1 MLDERDRDGQPLV
14 AVINE
19 SAARRHF
26 AGADPVGEVISV
38 FERPFRI
45 VGVVGNERFLG
56 LHQDVPPAVYPHLAQ
71 MPVSGLSLLVRSGS
85 DQGGL
90 VSRLRRDVAAV
101 DPDLALYDVES
112 MTRAIENMIGPP
124 RVSSTLVAIFASMAW
139 LLTLL
144 GVHGV
149 ISYSVTRRER
159 EICLR
164 MALGASPSAVLRSM
178 LSEGVLMGIAG
189 SMVGLGGAFLGS
201 RVLGAMLYAPDSLDV
216 VVLAAV
222 GAALIASVLAATYV
236 PVRRVM
242 TMDAGLLRSE

>member
-1 MLDERDRDGQPLV
+1 MC
-14 AVINE
+14 
-19 SAARRHF
+19 S
-26 AGADPVGEVISV
+26 
-38 FERPFRI
+38 
-45 VGVVGNERFLG
+45 
-56 LHQDVPPAVYPHLAQ
+56 
-71 MPVSGLSLLVRSGS
+71 S
-85 DQGGL
+85 DL
-90 VSRLRRDVAAV
+90 
-101 DPDLALYDVES
+101 
-112 MTRAIENMIGPP
+112 